1 MPSHINRTPLR
12 QRSNSDLKSNSYS
25 VQLVSPEFDAGI
37 DAARKV
43 DEILLLLSD
52 PEVDLWKLR
61 EFALSPG
68 GLINGA
74 FLFLFFSFQKIQEFV
89 ETRGFQ

>member
-12 QRSNSDLKSNSYS
+12 PRSNSDVKKSSNSYS
-25 VQLVSPEFDAGI
+25 VQVVSPDFDAGI

-43 DEILLLLSD
+43 NEILLLLSE

-68 GLINGA
+68 GLINGT
-74 FLFLFFSFQKIQEFV
+74 SPHTQKIMDSTVFLYIKV
-89 ETRGFQ
+89 